1 MSARG
6 HVSWRTF
13 ARLRNFQRALFIP
26 FSLPLLNAL
35 TVRGGCQRAHYCLS
49 AHFFRRSITKS
60 KHITIGT
67 GSNFTGECLVRKTNN
82 QPEAYCLCPRLRYLR
97 FPLTSKNG
105 CCASCAP
112 GAMATC
118 WPYIFSCFVRVTR
131 RQARLPTSSS

>member
-1 MSARG
+1 LKLFGNARHSHAMS
-6 HVSWRTF
+6 HVF
-13 ARLRNFQRALFIP
+13 DPGLALFAGLNVFP
-26 FSLPLLNAL
+26 KRSLL
-35 TVRGGCQRAHYCLS
+35 TES
-49 AHFFRRSITKS
+49 KS

-97 FPLTSKNG
+97 LPLTSKNG

-131 RQARLPTSSS
+131 RQARLPTS

>member
-1 MSARG
+1 MTECR
-6 HVSWRTF
+6 V
-13 ARLRNFQRALFIP
+13 N
-26 FSLPLLNAL
+26 SLPYPACFHPSPKKVDCCFIVKLAL
-35 TVRGGCQRAHYCLS
+35 AQDHLS
-49 AHFFRRSITKS
+49 HTKS

-131 RQARLPTSSS
+131 RQARLPTS